1 VTAGDLPL
9 NFQRLRVIFVGVNDP
24 ENTSLRDC
32 DPEENLAGAA
42 GRNLDKRE
50 RERERERE
58 RDRKALSP

>member
-1 VTAGDLPL
+1 
-9 NFQRLRVIFVGVNDP
+9 VGVNDP

-50 RERERERE
+50 RERESEIEKLSRLGARACSP
-58 RDRKALSP
+58 RKSIGLNIVTG